1 MVRGVPP
8 EGQPA
13 RDHLP
18 EPNFNLVSNNYF
30 AVLGIRLSQGRAF
43 SESEAARAEP
53 VAVISESMSRAYWNG
68 QNALGKRFLYGTKGQ
83 MQSVE
88 IDHVAKDVRSTQPSV
103 PARTLITLSPC
114 LNLLR

>member
-18 EPNFNLVSNNYF
+18 ETNFNLFSNNYF
-30 AVLGIRLSQGRAF
+30 DVLGIRLSQGRAF

-53 VAVISESMSRAYWNG
+53 VAVISEAMSRAYWNV

-83 MQSVE
+83 RQSAE
-88 IDHVAKDVRSTQPSV
+88 IGGVAKHFRRTQ
-103 PARTLITLSPC
+103 
-114 LNLLR
+114 